1 MFCPG
6 VTSYHPQYVRR
17 SLAYVKV
24 QLCTNTRVPI
34 VNVQAFRCSAWQ
46 HGGPTTSGSSQCD
59 ILRQTSRSSTALWV
73 HCYLLTYLLTRAF
86 YQNDRQTPSSKN
98 HEKQHNTHT
107 KKPTYLSLSVLR
119 FLILSLL
126 VGFFM
131 LTLLKNN
138 GLYSVKTKI
147 FQSILSILLVNCGGY
162 RLVRTLVYRFCG
174 WVL

>member
-1 MFCPG
+1 MAQESCAIIL
-6 VTSYHPQYVRR
+6 PQFIAVC
-17 SLAYVKV
+17 VM
-24 QLCTNTRVPI
+24 
-34 VNVQAFRCSAWQ
+34 
-46 HGGPTTSGSSQCD
+46 D
-59 ILRQTSRSSTALWV
+59 
-73 HCYLLTYLLTRAF
+73 
-86 YQNDRQTPSSKN
+86 
-98 HEKQHNTHT
+98 
-107 KKPTYLSLSVLR
+107 LSFLR

-174 WVL
+174 

>member
-1 MFCPG
+1 MYQYTCTYCQRTG
-6 VTSYHPQYVRR
+6 IQVQCVTTWRSDDKWFVTVRHLTSDKPLINCFVS
-17 SLAYVKV
+17 SL
-24 QLCTNTRVPI
+24 LLT
-34 VNVQAFRCSAWQ
+34 
-46 HGGPTTSGSSQCD
+46 
-59 ILRQTSRSSTALWV
+59 
-73 HCYLLTYLLTRAF
+73 YLLTYLLTRAC

-174 WVL
+174 